1 LLELILFYTVLLI
14 VSSILSMSEISILTI
29 SKNKLSNLIKN
40 KDYFS
45 FFQEKKDKVAL
56 DLMTINFTWDY
67 LGAMTLSYL
76 ISNQFQ
82 ENTLHILIAS
92 IGTTI
97 ITLKVAT
104 LASKMFASRKPD
116 TVLRI
121 LGRGIIV
128 FYYLFKPISIILSG
142 PVMLL
147 MSGFLKKHGNED
159 KITDGELLSVLS
171 MAKKEGIIA
180 DEPHE
185 LILNLIHLQD
195 KNISELIDTESKVS
209 TIDIEGNLIDLKDKI
224 ISGELNSKCVIVTK
238 KHEENLYPLG
248 VLTFKDI
255 AKNHLMYAC
264 DSSLEIPSIAS
275 IMHPCVTTK
284 FDEKATSL
292 ISKLNK
298 EDHFVVVVNEFGVME
313 GVIES
318 DDIIRNTIKV

>member
-1 LLELILFYTVLLI
+1 
-14 VSSILSMSEISILTI
+14 
-29 SKNKLSNLIKN
+29 
-40 KDYFS
+40 
-45 FFQEKKDKVAL
+45 
-56 DLMTINFTWDY
+56 
-67 LGAMTLSYL
+67 MTLSYL